1 MCELSSSNS
10 TGLGFSLGA
19 AGQAQGIAS
28 LLCTRRAQHGFRLQQ
43 HDHISSRS
51 FSLSKLVVLKSY
63 EILVETSAK
72 LLWWEEAGCECVG
85 VVGQFAGAYAA
96 YDGGLTVTQI
106 SLKSFWSP
114 GMLGSDHGVGKRLQG
129 ALLESPVDP
138 I

>member
-1 MCELSSSNS
+1 M
-10 TGLGFSLGA
+10 
-19 AGQAQGIAS
+19 
-28 LLCTRRAQHGFRLQQ
+28 
-43 HDHISSRS
+43 
-51 FSLSKLVVLKSY
+51 LKSY

-114 GMLGSDHGVGKRLQG
+114 GMLGSDQGVGKRLQG
-129 ALLESPVDP
+129 TLLESPVDP